1 MEKIAAGTYQDF
13 DLGYDLS
20 KEIDSEKEANSAEY
34 DLEALKAQQRLG
46 GHLNHVDDEGNIQ
59 CVEYKDHC
67 ESGIGSGKHIK
78 VNHLPNSESDSQSSR
93 EDEKYIQEYVEESG
107 LQEEKDKNSKY
118 PMHLGENSESI
129 DKQTLSAVWEQ
140 SESYSE
146 DEGNGHWRRSRGHT
160 LGTQVIEK
168 EMSRRQTVE
177 THLIEQEMSSY
188 EESSI
193 AQEQE
198 QDSSPNQDSQED
210 DSRPKGSIIA
220 LDFGMENPF
229 LMDRNNVGNSE
240 INPSSKIGD
249 CNNNEKTDFNSN
261 PKISIDRQDNSEI
274 MVSPRDTCPQV
285 FGGSRPIKD
294 GKDMAKNRF
303 SVVIDQSLGTHEGFT
318 RLIGS
323 QGQIQELKK
332 TKSDSVITLTNS
344 QKALEQQ
351 IPNLCQS
358 MAHLEGLQSVST
370 SILDPKDVLP
380 VIEEILSGE
389 EPDCDERISNTKESF
404 VPRSLTRR
412 RVQIKQIKESKEGTN
427 ANGGDPKVSKISD
440 ERLNPPKRD

>member
-1 MEKIAAGTYQDF
+1 
-13 DLGYDLS
+13 
-20 KEIDSEKEANSAEY
+20 
-34 DLEALKAQQRLG
+34 
-46 GHLNHVDDEGNIQ
+46 
-59 CVEYKDHC
+59 
-67 ESGIGSGKHIK
+67 
-78 VNHLPNSESDSQSSR
+78 
-93 EDEKYIQEYVEESG
+93 
-107 LQEEKDKNSKY
+107 
-118 PMHLGENSESI
+118 
-129 DKQTLSAVWEQ
+129 
-140 SESYSE
+140 
-146 DEGNGHWRRSRGHT
+146 
-160 LGTQVIEK
+160 
-168 EMSRRQTVE
+168 
-177 THLIEQEMSSY
+177 
-188 EESSI
+188 
-193 AQEQE
+193 
-198 QDSSPNQDSQED
+198 
-210 DSRPKGSIIA
+210 
-220 LDFGMENPF
+220 MENPF

-412 RVQIKQIKESKEGTN
+412 RV
-427 ANGGDPKVSKISD
+427 
-440 ERLNPPKRD
+440 